1 MNKTER
7 ILKPVKRIHGGAF
20 LPHLKHTA
28 EYESVKMPPPAKVY
42 IPLSQH
48 IGAPG
53 EALVNIGDK
62 VTANQLIA
70 SPKENA
76 LSVGIHTPLNGT
88 VTDIT
93 EKNIIISVE

>member
-1 MNKTER
+1 MIPLARLRARLGLDPYNKSAPIIEDT
-7 ILKPVKRIHGGAF
+7 VKTKRLI
-20 LPHLKHTA
+20 
-28 EYESVKMPPPAKVY
+28 

-76 LSVGIHTPLNGT
+76 LSVGIHTPLSGT
-88 VTDIT
+88 VTDVT